1 MGSTKLVISKC
12 LKSGENAKY
21 SYDKIGNV
29 DISTYMYRKLKQNRK
44 MRRLEKGKLLVSEIL
59 PQTITE
65 MKKQRENGA
74 SYSSI
79 AKSFGLS
86 WYLVKKALTNI
97 NLI

>member
-21 SYDKIGNV
+21 SYDKIGGV
-29 DISTYMYRKLKQNRK
+29 EISTYMYRKLKQNRK
-44 MRRLEKGKLLVSEIL
+44 MKRLEKGKLLVSEIL
-59 PQTITE
+59 PHTIAE
-65 MKKQRENGA
+65 MKNQRENGA

-86 WYLVKKALTNI
+86 WYLVQKALTNHKMV
-97 NLI
+97 